1 MKQSKVS
8 KIGAKVIATRRNGE
22 DVGGKVI
29 KVEDRRNG
37 RWVTLNIAEP
47 RQPVKELVVR
57 ESALQ
62 LA

>member
-22 DVGGKVI
+22 DVAGKV
-29 KVEDRRNG
+29 VGAEDRANG
-37 RWVTLNIAEP
+37 RWVTVNTAEA
-47 RQPVKELVVR
+47 RQPAKHLVVR
-57 ESALQ
+57 ESALR